1 MAGLVD
7 VFKYKEAGDGG
18 IVDGFSFRIY
28 SNVRRES
35 VYDLKVVRE
44 VFNNMNGEEY
54 L

>member
-7 VFKYKEAGDGG
+7 VFKYKEVGNGG

-35 VYDLKVVRE
+35 VYNFKVVRE
-44 VFNNMNGEEY
+44 VFNNMNGE
-54 L
+54 